1 MYKAYCWTYANEWQ
15 NVQQKLNDHNIL
27 GPIFVS
33 VGDSDKLNT
42 FLDKNPLINKNNMFV
57 DESPTFDAYDTVG
70 FTKKFTD
77 TSPED
82 AKAVNL
88 KPPSLNFKQ
97 WMTYITSVGT
107 LSPIPKDGI
116 KLGGGVPEGVLRLG
130 GTFVV
135 KGDDIIYQWND
146 RLPGDHPNIDEILSI
161 AVSS

>member
-1 MYKAYCWTYANEWQ
+1 
-15 NVQQKLNDHNIL
+15 
-27 GPIFVS
+27 
-33 VGDSDKLNT
+33 
-42 FLDKNPLINKNNMFV
+42 MFV
-57 DESPTFDAYDTVG
+57 DSSTTFNAYESVG
-70 FTKKFTD
+70 FTNKFTD

-82 AKAVNL
+82 AKAVKL
-88 KPPSLNFKQ
+88 KAPKLNFKQ
-97 WMTYITSVGT
+97 WLTYITSVGS

-116 KLGGGVPEGVLRLG
+116 ALGGGIPEGVLRLG